1 MIKHIFCCCSYCVYV
16 WFYICL
22 ISISLSLIVNESSL
36 VDLTWWFFFSPRMSE
51 TWWLQLKRVVGFLE
65 PKVSLMLLTCHFAD
79 SGRGTP
85 PMCSTVSMLWWCQGS
100 EVHMLRVLPG
110 WFKRT
115 ITENTG
121 DFDQPQVC
129 KYILN
134 PQSLSV
140 FEMYSNISF
149 STIVSSWPIESS
161 KARRWKKDLWLEN
174 AKDSLLK
181 GEWLLYLPFLFFY
194 FFFLFCF

>member
-1 MIKHIFCCCSYCVYV
+1 MHLLCLCMISHLSYLYLFILDSQRKFSGWPDSVIFY
-16 WFYICL
+16 
-22 ISISLSLIVNESSL
+22 
-36 VDLTWWFFFSPRMSE
+36 FF
-51 TWWLQLKRVVGFLE
+51 
-65 PKVSLMLLTCHFAD
+65 
-79 SGRGTP
+79 P
-85 PMCSTVSMLWWCQGS
+85 PMGECNLVASAETSGGFARGQSDVDVAHLPFCRQCKRNSSHVYHCVQVMVVPGLRA
-100 EVHMLRVLPG
+100 VLRVLPG

-115 ITENTG
+115 ITESTG

-140 FEMYSNISF
+140 FEMYSSISF

-161 KARRWKKDLWLEN
+161 KAWRWKKDLWLEN

-181 GEWLLYLPFLFFY
+181 GEWFVVSSFY
-194 FFFLFCF
+194 FYFSSFFKPQNK